1 MKILLF
7 ILYFCIFISIEV
19 IASEDFS
26 EKIII
31 SLSTNDAQ
39 EEETL
44 LRLKMYF
51 IEDPILRNIEE
62 KYHLLTTID
71 VVENYKIVV
80 IKPLLSREVR
90 NQLLLILVPMFPD
103 IFSVHTPLMKKV
115 LLSPMDK
122 QVDISLT
129 KESVDKRKASAVFE
143 GIELQWFAIWVLAV
157 MGLVL
162 SLWNRRK
169 LSNLNQ
175 TQKDI
180 SDNQNKI
187 EKEIKHLGVQNV

>member
-80 IKPLLSREVR
+80 IKPLPSREIR

-103 IFSVHTPLMKKV
+103 IFSVDTPLMKKV
-115 LLSPMDK
+115 LLSPRDK
-122 QVDISLT
+122 QVDMSLT
-129 KESVDKRKASAVFE
+129 KESVDKRKASTVFE
-143 GIELQWFAIWVLAV
+143 GIELQWLAIWALAV
-157 MGLVL
+157 MGLLL

-180 SDNQNKI
+180 SANQNKI